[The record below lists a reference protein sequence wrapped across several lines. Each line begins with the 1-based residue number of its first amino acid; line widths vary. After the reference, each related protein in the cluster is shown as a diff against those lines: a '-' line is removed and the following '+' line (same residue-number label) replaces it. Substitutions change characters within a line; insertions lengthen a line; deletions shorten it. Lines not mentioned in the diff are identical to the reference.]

1 MLPTTNLNSDVDAP
15 EPKTAFLFGLA
26 LGAMVPLFARCKYL
40 AQRKRNGMSKRP
52 PAEAPVIISGDW
64 STGFNATSS
73 SSMTDAKLV
82 AQIGERLREYYNQLA
97 GEPLPQSL
105 VEISRPFGTNKLEGP
120 TPAAVS
126 VVSQATPMTASKT
139 KLRPVSPKWLDWLL
153 GRGWRSVTPK
163 WRGSDMRNLWL
174 QFRAEASAI
183 DAAGGMALSS
193 HRRS

>member
-120 TPAAVS
+120 TPRCRECCKPSNSNDREQDEVASSEPQVARLAVG
-126 VVSQATPMTASKT
+126 QGLAFGHAKMA
-139 KLRPVSPKWLDWLL
+139 R
-153 GRGWRSVTPK
+153 
-163 WRGSDMRNLWL
+163 
-174 QFRAEASAI
+174 FRHA
-183 DAAGGMALSS
+183 
-193 HRRS
+193 